1 MKKLLLPIIVL
12 ITVLGCEKKLN
23 YWKSWKDIKE
33 ENNILYYKEKP
44 FSGILYSKHE
54 NGQISFEKFY
64 KDGVILDG
72 EYLGYDENGRF
83 IREENYKDGKLNG
96 PFMKRSS
103 SSEIGKDIIYIDSGN
118 YKNGELSGLYKKYF
132 MFSDWDRD
140 YKLKESWT
148 YNDGKKDGPFE
159 INEWSSNEQI
169 ESKTK
174 GNYKNGEL
182 NGLYETY
189 GPSGDIDVLTRYLY
203 KDGIKDGPFTE
214 FYGFGHVENEGT
226 YKNGELNGL
235 YETYDFSGYRNKR
248 MNYKDGKLDGPYEVF
263 RGYGDN
269 GLKKRMYYK
278 DGVLIE

>member
-23 YWKSWKDIKE
+23 YTKSLEYIKE

-44 FSGILYSKHE
+44 FSGILFSKHK
-54 NGQISFEKFY
+54 NGQIYFEKIY
-64 KDGVILDG
+64 KDGVILDDLYF
-72 EYLGYDENGRF
+72 EFDENGN
-83 IREENYKDGKLNG
+83 IVWSGNYKDGKLNG
-96 PFMKRSS
+96 PFKKKYRSG
-103 SSEIGKDIIYIDSGN
+103 SEHIKEIGN
-118 YKNGELSGLYKKYF
+118 YKNGELSGLYENYF
-132 MFSDWDRD
+132 MFSEWDRD

-148 YNDGKKDGPFE
+148 YKDGEKDGPFE
-159 INEWSSNEQI
+159 INEWSSNEKI

-182 NGLYETY
+182 NGLHETY
-189 GPSGDIDVLTRYLY
+189 GPLGDIDVLTRYLY
-203 KDGIKDGPFTE
+203 KDGKKDGPFTE
-214 FYGFGHVENEGT
+214 FYGIGRVENEGT

-235 YETYDFSGYRNKR
+235 YETYNSSGFRTKR

-263 RGYGDN
+263 RGFGDN

-278 DGVLIE
+278 EGVLIE